1 MKKLSKRARIALTLL
16 GIPTFFLLLIYVMVA
31 VTVLLCVI
39 FNWDIPEYEFLDS
52 VVFVIIEA
60 VFFVTWTIYFLWAI
74 FTRQYTWKEKL
85 VWILVIFLMNVIGM
99 PYFFVVML
107 RKYKGIKWSA
117 SARLVDA
124 GEKYLVG
131 LGSSRVRLSEEQWD
145 IVVDYIRQ
153 RRMAKW
159 KLLIHVCVL
168 AIVVLVVV
176 FGYNVIFEIM
186 VELVPT
192 TYLTKDSTGSVDVL
206 QPEPEDVRLYFHVV
220 LMLSFQISFL
230 SVCALL
236 TLVESVVNLFTSRRN
251 MLLEA
256 FIPREVSTEKVQN
269 NNMPD

>member
-16 GIPTFFLLLIYVMVA
+16 GIPTFFLLLIYVVVA
-31 VTVLLCVI
+31 VAALLCLI
-39 FNWDIPEYEFLDS
+39 FDWDIPDYELLDP
-52 VVFVIIEA
+52 VVVVIVEV
-60 VFFVTWTIYFLWAI
+60 VFFVTWAIYFLWAI

-85 VWILVIFLMNVIGM
+85 VWVLLIFLFNVIGM
-99 PYFFVVML
+99 PYFFVVMV

-117 SARLVDA
+117 SSRLVDA
-124 GEKYLVG
+124 SELYLTE
-131 LGSSRVRLSEEQWD
+131 LGSSRAHLSEEQWD
-145 IVVDYIRQ
+145 VLVGYIRE
-153 RRMAKW
+153 RRIAKW
-159 KLLIHVCVL
+159 KLLLHVCVL
-168 AIVVLVVV
+168 AILVCVVV
-176 FGYNVIFEIM
+176 YGYNAIYEIM

-206 QPEPEDVRLYFHVV
+206 QPEPEDVRLYFHVL

-269 NNMPD
+269 NNMSD